1 LIGVDVGITNTE
13 VVIVSK
19 GRARNSIGAPSK
31 KGVARKL
38 LSLVSKDEAVAITGA
53 GAKTESAL
61 LKEREIVHVDEMG
74 AIGIGASSLTGLDRC
89 VVASIGTGTAI
100 VYVDKKKCFHL
111 GGTGVGGGTLV
122 GLGRKL
128 LRLEDA
134 ERIAGLAE
142 MGNLRRVNIT
152 VGDVYG
158 HGVGIVP
165 ADATAAN
172 FAKMGKAKRED
183 VARGI
188 ISLVGET
195 AGVLACFA
203 AREKRVEN
211 IVFVGRVPTMPVM
224 QDVLYR
230 TAGMFGF
237 KAIIPEQARFSTAF
251 GAALCRQYN
260 IYIRRNP

>member
-1 LIGVDVGITNTE
+1 MIGIDVGITNTE

-19 GRARNSIGAPSK
+19 GRMGNSIGAASK
-31 KGVARKL
+31 KGVVRKL
-38 LSLVSKDEAVAITGA
+38 LSLVSKDEVIAITGA
-53 GAKTESAL
+53 GAKNESAL
-61 LKEREIVHVDEMG
+61 LKEREIIHVDEIG
-74 AIGIGASSLTGLDRC
+74 AIGIGASSLTEIERC

-111 GGTGVGGGTLV
+111 GGTGIGGGTLV

-128 LRLEDA
+128 LRLEEA
-134 ERIAGLAE
+134 ERIADLAE
-142 MGNLRRVNIT
+142 MGNLGAVNIT

-158 HGVGIVP
+158 HGIGIVP

-172 FAKMGKAKRED
+172 FAKRGKAKKED

-203 AREKRVEN
+203 AREKGVEN

-224 QDVLYR
+224 QDVLER
-230 TAGMFGF
+230 TASMFGF
-237 KAIIPEQARFSTAF
+237 KAVFPDEARFSTAF
-251 GAALCRQYN
+251 GAALIAEKR
-260 IYIRRNP
+260 